1 MQSEISIPVN
11 VDMEKLDEAIE
22 KVEKLVVLLREANGL
37 LNILLADNKD
47 KELAFV
53 QACVVMKVANT
64 SDGAAYKNSSKGAI
78 DRFNTDKQNFI
89 CTEALKIFCQTKDD
103 DTALR
108 ALELLTEAA
117 QPF

>member
-1 MQSEISIPVN
+1 MRKKKTVSGTKQSISEI
-11 VDMEKLDEAIE
+11 EE
-22 KVEKLVVLLREANGL
+22 VV
-37 LNILLADNKD
+37 
-47 KELAFV
+47 
-53 QACVVMKVANT
+53 
-64 SDGAAYKNSSKGAI
+64 